1 MGGGTGR
8 LTGRDVKRE
17 PTMHVYIV
25 SLYHGN
31 PISAEPSLR
40 KQTAPT
46 ATKTGQFYHV
56 IFIMLTLQIV
66 PGRNILMQTRDKK
79 SPIPANVP
87 SRLPYKQ
94 S

>member
-46 ATKTGQFYHV
+46 ATKTGQFLSCHFYHADFANRPV
-56 IFIMLTLQIV
+56 SETFSCKPEIKTSHPGKRPV
-66 PGRNILMQTRDKK
+66 PP
-79 SPIPANVP
+79 PI
-87 SRLPYKQ
+87 
-94 S
+94 

>member
-1 MGGGTGR
+1 MG
-8 LTGRDVKRE
+8 
-17 PTMHVYIV
+17 PHIYHVTFIMERMFR
-25 SLYHGN
+25 